1 MMQQTTQKAKMTP
14 LTKVKSGSAEKEKAK
29 HLKSLNELPMP
40 EERQEAWR
48 YTNISKFRLN
58 EFYPFDGSAEISVSD
73 STGLKEKGVIL
84 CDINTAFNEHTD
96 IINRNTVKNN
106 SKAYDKFTA
115 LNASHWS
122 NGIFLYVPKNVSVEI
137 PVNASFLIST
147 KSAVVRNIIIAET
160 GSKIDFIEEYSSD
173 SGEECLHSCATEVYA
188 GADSKINYY
197 HINNWGNNAGNFT
210 HITGVLDRN
219 AAINWVSA
227 SFGGKLNRLRI
238 DTLFNGEGSQSE
250 NLGVFVGRS
259 REHIDITTNVYHN
272 TAHTT
277 NNIMVDG
284 ILKDSS
290 SSVYRG
296 LIRIEKA
303 GQQTNSYL
311 SNHILKIG
319 EKSLGNSIPALEIE
333 ANDVKASHGA
343 TVGQVSEEH
352 LFYLMSRGLTREDAE
367 NMIVQ
372 GFLEPIISKIPS
384 EELREKIRG
393 LITR

>member
-1 MMQQTTQKAKMTP
+1 M
-14 LTKVKSGSAEKEKAK
+14 
-29 HLKSLNELPMP
+29 
-40 EERQEAWR
+40 
-48 YTNISKFRLN
+48 
-58 EFYPFDGSAEISVSD
+58 
-73 STGLKEKGVIL
+73 
-84 CDINTAFNEHTD
+84 
-96 IINRNTVKNN
+96 
-106 SKAYDKFTA
+106 
-115 LNASHWS
+115 
-122 NGIFLYVPKNVSVEI
+122 
-137 PVNASFLIST
+137 
-147 KSAVVRNIIIAET
+147 
-160 GSKIDFIEEYSSD
+160 
-173 SGEECLHSCATEVYA
+173 
-188 GADSKINYY
+188 
-197 HINNWGNNAGNFT
+197 
-210 HITGVLDRN
+210 
-219 AAINWVSA
+219 
-227 SFGGKLNRLRI
+227 RI